1 MCTNTGKGKDI
12 SAMLSAKILSYASL
26 ERPIVL
32 MFNLFIFFRQLSSV
46 KSELAQFICGIFAKT
61 SLKWVCY
68 YSYHSPS
75 LNAFGKRR
83 LSMQS
88 RSRRHGFHLNC
99 H

>member
-1 MCTNTGKGKDI
+1 MGKGKDI

-26 ERPIVL
+26 ARPIVL
-32 MFNLFIFFRQLSSV
+32 MFNLFMFFRQLSGV

-75 LNAFGKRR
+75 LNPFGKRR
-83 LSMQS
+83 LSLQS